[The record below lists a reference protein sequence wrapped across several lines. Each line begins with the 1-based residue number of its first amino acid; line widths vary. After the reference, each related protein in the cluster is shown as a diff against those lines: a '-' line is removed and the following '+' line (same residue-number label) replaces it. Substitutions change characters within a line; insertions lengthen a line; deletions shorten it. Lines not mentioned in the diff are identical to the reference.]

1 MLRLRKTGRN
11 YYKKHY
17 ITTVT
22 HAYNSSATTMGSII
36 FTVTRLQGGH
46 YVNHALAKSI
56 SPHLSLEA
64 RIKPLLK
71 GLQN

>member
-1 MLRLRKTGRN
+1 MFSWNSLAFL
-11 YYKKHY
+11 
-17 ITTVT
+17 TT
-22 HAYNSSATTMGSII
+22 GSII
-36 FTVTRLQGGH
+36 FTVTKLQGGH